1 MLLESTEEG
10 RERVKTNKREG
21 GDRIRE
27 RGLLRLRVEYHLA
40 IQRRRNPLC
49 SVDIYTFVSFSR
61 ARKKHAMFQS
71 GNGAGLHFSYL
82 SGAWSVGSVGGKK
95 GKTDISRR
103 HIRLSPSYQFVICL
117 GAKKGFP
124 PLYAD
129 FICHCDCAL
138 FQGKKTIF

>member
-71 GNGAGLHFSYL
+71 GNGAGLHFSYYIYL
-82 SGAWSVGSVGGKK
+82 GLGRSVPSEGKK
-95 GKTDISRR
+95 GKLIS
-103 HIRLSPSYQFVICL
+103 L
-117 GAKKGFP
+117 GATSVSLP
-124 PLYAD
+124 HTNSSYV
-129 FICHCDCAL
+129 
-138 FQGKKTIF
+138 